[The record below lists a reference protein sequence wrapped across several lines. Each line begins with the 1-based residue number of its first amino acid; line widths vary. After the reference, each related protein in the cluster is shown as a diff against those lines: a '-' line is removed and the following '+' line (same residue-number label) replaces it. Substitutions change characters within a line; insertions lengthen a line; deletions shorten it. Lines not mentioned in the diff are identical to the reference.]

1 MSLWQELGI
10 ILLLTILNGV
20 FAGAELAM
28 LSVRKTRLQELAEEG
43 SRPAR
48 AALRLRRNP
57 ENLLATVQIGIT
69 VIGATAAVFGG
80 SRLEAPLAGLL
91 RRFGLGGAAES
102 VAFILVIAL
111 VSYLSLVI
119 GELVPKSLAIR
130 APERFAL
137 TVASGLRGL
146 SVLMKPIVWFLT
158 ASSNALLRPFHDS
171 TTFSESRLSPDELQ
185 QLIEEAAA
193 SRVLDENVGDI
204 ASRAIDLAR
213 LKASALMVPRGRI
226 VSIDVAASHTDIL
239 SVLQTRPHARY
250 PVYESDEEKVIG
262 FVLAREIYDAVVK
275 GALDIRKLLRP
286 VAFFPETTRA
296 IEVLRSLQAAK
307 RQLGLLVE
315 EQGGIAGLITIE
327 DIIEDVFGEVLEEH
341 EAAHTSVWPDVV
353 EGTLIALGEAPLHE
367 VSRELGVDL
376 VEGTAATTVSG
387 LVSETLGRMPVMGE
401 RVQVSTKVEVEVLEA
416 TLRGAVRVRIR
427 LVGREDSD
435 PVAAGTLPT

>member
-1 MSLWQELGI
+1 MTLWQELGI
-10 ILLLTILNGV
+10 ILLLTMLNGV

-48 AALRLRRNP
+48 AALRLRKTP

-80 SRLEAPLAGLL
+80 SRLEAPLAKFLS
-91 RRFGLGGAAES
+91 RFGLGGAAES
-102 VAFILVIAL
+102 VAFVLVISL
-111 VSYLSLVI
+111 VSYLSLVV

-137 TVASGLRGL
+137 AIAPGLRWL
-146 SVLMKPIVWFLT
+146 SVIVRPIVWFLT
-158 ASSNALLRPFHDS
+158 VSSNALLRPFHDS

-185 QLIEEAAA
+185 QLLEEAAA
-193 SRVLDENVGDI
+193 SKVLDENIGEI

-213 LKASALMVPRGRI
+213 LKASALMVPRGKI
-226 VSIDVAASHTDIL
+226 ISIDVAATQSQIL
-239 SVLQTRPHARY
+239 SALHARPHARY
-250 PVYESDEEKVIG
+250 PVYESEEEKVIG
-262 FVLAREIYDAVVK
+262 YVLSREIYEAVAK
-275 GALDIRKLLRP
+275 GALNIRQLVRP
-286 VAFFPETTRA
+286 VSYFPETTRA

-327 DIIEDVFGEVLEEH
+327 DIVEDVFGDVLEEH
-341 EAAHTSVWPDVV
+341 ETTHTSVWPDVA

-367 VSRELGVDL
+367 VSRELDVDL
-376 VEGTAATTVSG
+376 VEGTTATTIGG
-387 LVSETLGRMPVMGE
+387 LVSAKLGRMPIKGE
-401 RVQVSTKVEVEVLEA
+401 KVRVHARVEIEVLEA
-416 TLRGAVRVRIR
+416 TLRGAVKVRVHSIGDR
-427 LVGREDSD
+427 DSELG
-435 PVAAGTLPT
+435 VTGV